1 MIQKIKKVVTSPLF
15 TAALAAATGALLIIK
30 GDTLYAGMAFGVA
43 ICQFLT
49 AFKTM

>member
-1 MIQKIKKVVTSPLF
+1 MIDKIKKVVTSPLF
-15 TAALAAATGALLIIK
+15 AAALAGATGAALMVK

-43 ICQFLT
+43 ICKFLT